1 LTGTGCPDDTG
12 LKEKDR
18 VLDKNSDRVLDT
30 NTEIPGLQERN
41 APLNNNGSRD
51 DSMVESI
58 THLATAK
65 AKATPNLN
73 SVVDRATKDL
83 VQLLAQQVLD
93 TKPGTCFVGTQ

>member
-1 LTGTGCPDDTG
+1 M
-12 LKEKDR
+12 KEKDR

-65 AKATPNLN
+65 ATPNLN

>member
-1 LTGTGCPDDTG
+1 MTGTGCPDDTG